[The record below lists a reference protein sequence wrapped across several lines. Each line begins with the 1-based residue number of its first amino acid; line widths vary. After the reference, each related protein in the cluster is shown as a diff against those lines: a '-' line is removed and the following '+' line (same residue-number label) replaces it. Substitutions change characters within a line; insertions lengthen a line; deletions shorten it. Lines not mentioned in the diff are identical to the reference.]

1 MGTSLFNHPTTSQDL
16 VDAKTQPE
24 TAIRREGCGCKH
36 VVASELPHAC
46 QQLDQSTKEQGK
58 SDCDVDVGCFGPF
71 GVGSL
76 QSMFAAESIAPRM
89 HNVEAVPGRAAICT
103 DASCME
109 YL

>member
-1 MGTSLFNHPTTSQDL
+1 MGTSLFNHPTISQEL

-24 TAIRREGCGCKH
+24 PAVRGKRCCCEH

-46 QQLDQSTKEQGK
+46 QQLDQSAKKQGK
-58 SDCDVDVGCFGPF
+58 SDSDVDDGCFCPF

-76 QSMFAAESIAPRM
+76 QSMFAAQSIAPRM
-89 HNVEAVPGRAAICT
+89 HDVEAVPGRAEVCT
-103 DASCME
+103 DASCTE

>member
-1 MGTSLFNHPTTSQDL
+1 MGTSLFNHPTIGQDL

-24 TAIRREGCGCKH
+24 PAVRGKGCCCKH

-58 SDCDVDVGCFGPF
+58 SYCDVDVGCFGPF

-76 QSMFAAESIAPRM
+76 QSMFAAESIALRM
-89 HNVEAVPGRAAICT
+89 HNVEAVPGRAEICT
-103 DASCME
+103 DASCTAH
-109 YL
+109 L